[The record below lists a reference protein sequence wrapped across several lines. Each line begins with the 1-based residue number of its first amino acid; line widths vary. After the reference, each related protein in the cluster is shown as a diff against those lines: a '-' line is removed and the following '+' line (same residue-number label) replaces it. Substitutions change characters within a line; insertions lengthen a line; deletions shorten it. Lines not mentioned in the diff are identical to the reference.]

1 MTHLF
6 CLYCP
11 AALDAIVT
19 PGEVI
24 RYTPLGPILACILIT
39 AVTVVTV
46 LLIRRFFGK
55 KKK

>member
-6 CLYCP
+6 ALYCP
-11 AALDAIVT
+11 TALDAIVT

-24 RYTPLGPILACILIT
+24 RYTPLGPILAGILI
-39 AVTVVTV
+39 AVAAVVTV
-46 LLIRRFFGK
+46 LLIRRFYGK